1 VSIPDPVLVVDDDG
15 VSRLILRQAL
25 ADAGL
30 PSEDVISGT
39 AALAWMG
46 ARTPSLVMLDL
57 MMPDTD
63 GYDVLAAMR
72 ADERL
77 REVPVVVLTA
87 LDRDSDVARAFD
99 LGADDFIRKPFRPV
113 ELLARI
119 QSQLRMREY
128 VLSTAHRERDAQV
141 VLEITQ
147 ALASSLDIRTIL
159 YTVVRRIAEVARVDR
174 CSIVLTRDKGD
185 VGYVVAASDD
195 QDLHD
200 LPIDVEKYPE
210 IGKVLETGEPLVISD
225 VKEHPLL
232 EVVRSGLPSHAF
244 RSLAILPITFDDRRL
259 GVLFLR
265 GHRPIAMGDHELS
278 LARTV
283 ASATAIALRNA
294 RMVQTLRSET
304 QRSTFARFEAER
316 RMKVLERYVDFFNA
330 SADGIVV
337 LDAEGHVVFSN
348 PQARELTGYSE
359 EELAEAPFH
368 GVVDAHDR
376 PRFEAILAD
385 AARGELPPALDLT
398 LSTRGA
404 RASERR
410 IASVSFG
417 SLLREDSALLVT
429 LRDVT
434 AERTTATE
442 LAKTKDF
449 LERVIDSS
457 VDAIISAD
465 LRGNVLLFNRAAE
478 RCYGYAAKDVV
489 GQLNVS
495 DLYPAGAAES
505 IMRLIRSGGAGGPG
519 RLEGYRTEVLDKAG
533 VRVPVLLSAALILED
548 GRPVGSVGIFTDLR
562 ERLQMEARLE
572 QAEEDL
578 RAKEKQ
584 AIVAELAGAAAHELN
599 QPLTSV
605 MGYAELLEKRLARL
619 PDAAP
624 ESERTLVR
632 AATIILRESERMAE
646 IVRKIGKI
654 TRYETKSY
662 VGDARIVDLDRASS
676 DTELHGATSEPP
688 AAAPWSDSRPPPS
701 VS

>member
-1 VSIPDPVLVVDDDG
+1 MSIPDPVLVVDDDG

-30 PSEDVISGT
+30 PSEDVMSGT
-39 AALAWMG
+39 AALGWMR

-63 GYDVLAAMR
+63 GYEVLAAMR

-128 VLSTAHRERDAQV
+128 VLAAAHRERDAQV

-368 GVVDAHDR
+368 AVVDAHDR

-398 LSTRGA
+398 LSTRSG

-442 LAKTKDF
+442 LTKTKDF

-478 RCYGYAAKDVV
+478 RCYGYDAKDVV
-489 GQLNVS
+489 GQLNVR
-495 DLYPAGAAES
+495 DLYPAGTATN

-519 RLEGYRTEVLDKAG
+519 RLEGYRTDVLDKAG
-533 VRVPVLLSAALILED
+533 MRVPVLLSAALILED

-605 MGYAELLEKRLARL
+605 MGYAELLEKRLAR
-619 PDAAP
+619 PADATS
-624 ESERTLVR
+624 EGERTLLH

-662 VGDARIVDLDRASS
+662 VGDARIVDLDRASGDGAR
-676 DTELHGATSEPP
+676 DTTTDPP
-688 AAAPWSDSRPPPS
+688 APAPWSDSHPPPS